1 MSAPPIKPV
10 IDTGTTKTAPLIVR
24 EGVLA
29 DRGRVQEIA
38 SGAMRSFGIEPDFA
52 DLDRDL
58 GRFGDVDGESGAT
71 VYLVAQSGAEVV
83 GSLILSRM
91 DEQTLKLSAFY
102 VDAACRGQGVGRRL
116 LMEAVATG
124 AACGYR
130 HIYLETWEKMTAAVR
145 LYTAF
150 GWRRGERLAPETGAE
165 WSYVLDL
172 NVPENTPP

>member
-1 MSAPPIKPV
+1 MHTLPVNPIVDSSPSP
-10 IDTGTTKTAPLIVR
+10 TARLTVR
-24 EGVLA
+24 KAVLA

-38 SGAMRSFGIEPDFA
+38 SSAMRSFDIEPDFA
-52 DLDRDL
+52 DLDREL
-58 GRFGDVDGESGAT
+58 GRFGDVDGESGAA
-71 VYLVAQSGAEVV
+71 VHLVAQSGAAVV

-116 LMEAVATG
+116 LREAVATG
-124 AACGYR
+124 AARGYR
-130 HIYLETWEKMTAAVR
+130 RIYLETWEKMTAAVR

-172 NVPENTPP
+172 NATENTAP

>member
-1 MSAPPIKPV
+1 MS
-10 IDTGTTKTAPLIVR
+10 DTGTTKTAPLIVR

-38 SGAMRSFGIEPDFA
+38 SGAMRSFGIEPDFE

-58 GRFGDVDGESGAT
+58 GRFGDADGESGAT

-102 VDAACRGQGVGRRL
+102 VDAACRGQGVGRCL
-116 LMEAVATG
+116 LMEAVAMG
-124 AACGYR
+124 AARGYR
-130 HIYLETWEKMTAAVR
+130 RIYLETWEKMTAAVR

-150 GWRRGERLAPETGAE
+150 GWRRGDRLAPDSGAE

-172 NVPENTPP
+172 DQANTPP

>member
-1 MSAPPIKPV
+1 MNPV
-10 IDTGTTKTAPLIVR
+10 IDTPPSPMAQLIVR
-24 EGVLA
+24 EGLPS

-38 SGAMRSFGIEPDFA
+38 ALAMRSFDIEPDFA
-52 DLDRDL
+52 NLDRDL
-58 GRFGDVDGESGAT
+58 GRFGDVDAEPDAT
-71 VYLVAQSGAEVV
+71 VYLVAQWGAEVV

-116 LMEAVATG
+116 LREAVATG
-124 AACGYR
+124 AARGYR
-130 HIYLETWEKMTAAVR
+130 RIYLETWGKMTAAVR

-150 GWRRGERLAPETGAE
+150 GWRRGERLAPASGAE

-172 NVPENTPP
+172 DGAKDPPP